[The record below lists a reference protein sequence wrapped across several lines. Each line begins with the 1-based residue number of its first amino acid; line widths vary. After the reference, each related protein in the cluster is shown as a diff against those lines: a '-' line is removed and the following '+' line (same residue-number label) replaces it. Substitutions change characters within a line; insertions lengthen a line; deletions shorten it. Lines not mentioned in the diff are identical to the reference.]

1 MRPAGLNSTRLHKVA
16 RCVYTKSMLQED
28 PLHERSFKLLQ
39 ERIPWLIL
47 GLIGAL
53 AGASLVKTF
62 EQVLQKDLTIAFFIP
77 AVVYM
82 ASAVGVQTETIFI
95 RGLSQINFSKR
106 KYISKELIVGGLVG
120 ALTGLVAFTLIS
132 LWFSNTTTAFV
143 VSISMFFSIIT
154 SALVSTLIPLL
165 FVRFKIDPALGS
177 GPFGTVIQ
185 DLLSLF
191 IYFQVASFVL

>member
-1 MRPAGLNSTRLHKVA
+1 
-16 RCVYTKSMLQED
+16 MLQED